1 MTNPRIPA
9 RRRAV
14 SAILASLIACGGLLL
29 SSPAQAQPASWPRQP
44 IRLIVPFAPGG
55 PADALARFIAARLGP
70 ELGQTVIVENR
81 AGAGGTLGA
90 AEVAKASDGHT
101 ILFSSTGA
109 LVIIPAIT
117 KNVNYNPD
125 RDLVAIG
132 LAVNTPQVVVVA
144 SKSPYTSLS
153 SLLGAAKAKPDTL
166 NFASA
171 GNGTTTQLG
180 AELLK
185 RSAGVSITHIPYRG
199 AAPAIA
205 DVIGGTVDM
214 MVADAPAVS
223 AFIADDRLRA
233 LAVTSS
239 NRIST
244 LPQVPTTAEE
254 SLPDVISGTWYG
266 IMGPAKLPR
275 DVVEKINAALGRVLR
290 TPEVDAFIKGQGA
303 DPMGGTPEEFAI
315 FIRNESQK
323 WGKLA
328 QQAGVRMD

>member
-1 MTNPRIPA
+1 MTNPHMPA
-9 RRRAV
+9 RRRVV
-14 SAILASLIACGGLLL
+14 STLLAGLVIGGGLLAAT
-29 SSPAQAQPASWPRQP
+29 PAHAQQAPWPKQP

-55 PADALARFIAARLGP
+55 PADALARYIAARLGP
-70 ELGQTVIVENR
+70 DLGQTMIVENR

-90 AEVAKASDGHT
+90 AEVARSSDGHT

-117 KNVNYNPD
+117 KNVTYNPD

-132 LAVNTPQVVVVA
+132 LAVNTPQVIVVA
-144 SKSPYTSLS
+144 EKSPYTSLPE
-153 SLLGAAKAKPDTL
+153 LLAAAKAKPGTL

-185 RSAGVSITHIPYRG
+185 RSAGVSMTHIPYRG
-199 AAPAIA
+199 AGPAIA

-223 AFIADDRLRA
+223 AFITDKRLRA

-239 NRIST
+239 DRITT
-244 LPQVPTTAEE
+244 LPQTPTTGEQG
-254 SLPDVISGTWYG
+254 LPDVISGTWYG
-266 IMGPAKLPR
+266 IMGPAKMSS
-275 DVVEKINAALGRVLR
+275 DVVEKINASLNRVLR
-290 TPEVDAFIKGQGA
+290 MPDVDAFIKGQGA
-303 DPMGGTPEEFAI
+303 DPRGGTPQDFAS

-328 QQAGVRMD
+328 EQAGVRMD

>member
-1 MTNPRIPA
+1 MTIPQSPA

-14 SAILASLIACGGLLL
+14 SALLASLIVCGGLPL
-29 SSPAQAQPASWPRQP
+29 SSAVQGQQVSWPRQP

-55 PADALARFIAARLGP
+55 PADALARFISARLGP

-125 RDLVAIG
+125 RDLVAVG

-144 SKSPYTSLS
+144 AKSPYTSLS
-153 SLLGAAKAKPDTL
+153 SLLAAAKAKPDTL

-223 AFIADDRLRA
+223 AFIADNRLRA

-239 NRIST
+239 NRIAT
-244 LPQVPTTAEE
+244 LPQVPTTNEE
-254 SLPDVISGTWYG
+254 GLPEVISGTWYG
-266 IMGPAKLPR
+266 IMGPAQLPK
-275 DVVEKINAALGRVLR
+275 DVVEKINAALNRVLR
-290 TPEVDAFIKGQGA
+290 APEVDAFIKGQGA
-303 DPMGGTPEEFAI
+303 DPMGGTPQEFAI

-328 QQAGVRMD
+328 KQAGVRMD

>member
-1 MTNPRIPA
+1 MTPPRIAA
-9 RRRAV
+9 RRRV
-14 SAILASLIACGGLLL
+14 GSTLLAGLIIAGGLLAC
-29 SSPAQAQPASWPRQP
+29 PTAQAQQASWPRQP
-44 IRLIVPFAPGG
+44 IRLVVPFAPGG

-70 ELGQTVIVENR
+70 ELGQTMIVENR

-90 AEVAKASDGHT
+90 AEVAKSSDSHT
-101 ILFSSTGA
+101 LLFSSTGA

-144 SKSPYTSLS
+144 AKSPYASLS
-153 SLLGAAKAKPDTL
+153 ALLAAAKAKPGAL

-223 AFIADDRLRA
+223 AFITDNRLRA
-233 LAVTSS
+233 LAVTSAD
-239 NRIST
+239 RVAT
-244 LPQVPTTAEE
+244 LPRTPTTGEE
-254 SLPDVISGTWYG
+254 GLPDVISGTWYG
-266 IMGPAKLPR
+266 IMGPAKMPH
-275 DVVEKINAALGRVLR
+275 DVVERINASLNRVLR
-290 TPEVDAFIKGQGA
+290 MPEVDAFIKGQGA
-303 DPMGGTPEEFAI
+303 DPRGGSAQEFAS
-315 FIRNESQK
+315 FIRNESLK

-328 QQAGVRMD
+328 EQAGVRMD